1 MAHRVDPSCRYSKS
15 HEWIRVTDEFG
26 YVGISDYA
34 QQQLSD
40 IVYVEVPE
48 IGDSFTQGEVFGVIE
63 SVKAATDCYLPVAG
77 EIVEV
82 NHDLEDAP
90 ELVNKDPYGDGW
102 LVKIAIEDPGELD
115 TLMDAQAYE
124 AYIKRIQA
132 EAKH

>member
-48 IGDSFTQGEVFGVIE
+48 VGDSFTQSEVFGVIE

-82 NHDLEDAP
+82 NQDLEDSP

-102 LVKIAIEDPGELD
+102 LVKIAIEDLGELD
-115 TLMDAQAYE
+115 TLMSPQEYE
-124 AYIKRIQA
+124 SFVKRVQA
-132 EAKH
+132 EAEH

>member
-1 MAHRVDPSCRYSKS
+1 MAHRIDPSCRYSKS

-26 YVGISDYA
+26 YIGISDYA

-48 IGDSFTQGEVFGVIE
+48 VGDSFTQSEVFGVIE

-82 NHDLEDAP
+82 NQDLEDTP

-102 LVKIAIEDPGELD
+102 LVRIAIEDLGELD
-115 TLMDAQAYE
+115 TLMSPQAYE
-124 AYIKRIQA
+124 TFVKRVQA
-132 EAKH
+132 EAEH